1 MRVTPPPTV
10 PLHGQSPLVTGERVA
25 TSMRTVGKL
34 PRHRPLSRTQS
45 SPLPQSPQALQQ
57 LVMQQ
62 QHQQFLEKQKQQ
74 QLQLG
79 KVSREKQMS
88 RAELGAGD
96 RRVPGWQHGSREDTP
111 GHFPGCIR
119 GASLPFSFLFFHFF
133 GHPAAYGVPEPGI
146 RSEPKVP
153 SKLKLRLRWTFNLL
167 CQAGDRTCIPAL
179 PRCCRSHCAPAGPP
193 ALPFLI
199 HI

>member
-1 MRVTPPPTV
+1 M

-79 KVSREKQMS
+79 KVSWGRRMA
-88 RAELGAGD
+88 RAVLGAGH
-96 RRVPGWQHGSREDTP
+96 RTAPGWQAGSR
-111 GHFPGCIR
+111 G
-119 GASLPFSFLFFHFF
+119 
-133 GHPAAYGVPEPGI
+133 
-146 RSEPKVP
+146 
-153 SKLKLRLRWTFNLL
+153 
-167 CQAGDRTCIPAL
+167 
-179 PRCCRSHCAPAGPP
+179 
-193 ALPFLI
+193 
-199 HI
+199 

>member
-1 MRVTPPPTV
+1 MGLRFGGRVLQAPRRFFLSMEAALFQKRESRGVGVGAWCPDSDGYFPLPTTSTV

-79 KVSREKQMS
+79 KVSREKQTS
-88 RAELGAGD
+88 RAVLGSGHRGCRAG
-96 RRVPGWQHGSREDTP
+96 
-111 GHFPGCIR
+111 R
-119 GASLPFSFLFFHFF
+119 GL
-133 GHPAAYGVPEPGI
+133 
-146 RSEPKVP
+146 
-153 SKLKLRLRWTFNLL
+153 
-167 CQAGDRTCIPAL
+167 AG
-179 PRCCRSHCAPAGPP
+179 G
-193 ALPFLI
+193 
-199 HI
+199 

>member
-1 MRVTPPPTV
+1 M

-79 KVSREKQMS
+79 KVSQENPAS
-88 RAELGAGD
+88 GAVLGAGHEGAGLAGQD
-96 RRVPGWQHGSREDTP
+96 ELGEADIWGSARGKTQRVLGWQ
-111 GHFPGCIR
+111 R
-119 GASLPFSFLFFHFF
+119 GRR
-133 GHPAAYGVPEPGI
+133 I
-146 RSEPKVP
+146 
-153 SKLKLRLRWTFNLL
+153 
-167 CQAGDRTCIPAL
+167 
-179 PRCCRSHCAPAGPP
+179 
-193 ALPFLI
+193 
-199 HI
+199 

>member
-1 MRVTPPPTV
+1 MTEMSMHPGSSSHTLCPAPGGRVLFQKEESLGWEWGAWCPNSNACSPSPTSV

-79 KVSREKQMS
+79 KVSWEKPTS
-88 RAELGAGD
+88 GAVLGAGHKGAGLAGQGELGD
-96 RRVPGWQHGSREDTP
+96 RRNSRKTPRFPCHREMRPFPTAASREK
-111 GHFPGCIR
+111 
-119 GASLPFSFLFFHFF
+119 SQ
-133 GHPAAYGVPEPGI
+133 
-146 RSEPKVP
+146 VP
-153 SKLKLRLRWTFNLL
+153 S
-167 CQAGDRTCIPAL
+167 
-179 PRCCRSHCAPAGPP
+179 
-193 ALPFLI
+193 
-199 HI
+199 

>member
-1 MRVTPPPTV
+1 M
-10 PLHGQSPLVTGERVA
+10 A

-79 KVSREKQMS
+79 KVSWEKRVS
-88 RAELGAGD
+88 RAVPGAGC
-96 RRVPGWQHGSREDTP
+96 RRAPGWQRGVGADTL
-111 GHFPGCIR
+111 GHSLGC
-119 GASLPFSFLFFHFF
+119 F
-133 GHPAAYGVPEPGI
+133 
-146 RSEPKVP
+146 
-153 SKLKLRLRWTFNLL
+153 
-167 CQAGDRTCIPAL
+167 
-179 PRCCRSHCAPAGPP
+179 
-193 ALPFLI
+193 
-199 HI
+199 

>member
-1 MRVTPPPTV
+1 MSTSSIPGCLLGVALEGDGSPHGHASLLQHVLLLEQARQQSTLIAV

-79 KVSREKQMS
+79 KVSLERRMAWGCGGGR
-88 RAELGAGD
+88 RA
-96 RRVPGWQHGSREDTP
+96 PG
-111 GHFPGCIR
+111 
-119 GASLPFSFLFFHFF
+119 
-133 GHPAAYGVPEPGI
+133 
-146 RSEPKVP
+146 
-153 SKLKLRLRWTFNLL
+153 
-167 CQAGDRTCIPAL
+167 
-179 PRCCRSHCAPAGPP
+179 
-193 ALPFLI
+193 
-199 HI
+199 

>member
-1 MRVTPPPTV
+1 M

-79 KVSREKQMS
+79 KVSREKLTSWAGLPGQGEPGEADIQGS
-88 RAELGAGD
+88 ARGRTQGARLAE
-96 RRVPGWQHGSREDTP
+96 REAPLISATP
-111 GHFPGCIR
+111 CCIR
-119 GASLPFSFLFFHFF
+119 GVTLPFFLREYIVFF
-133 GHPAAYGVPEPGI
+133 GGDIYLFLNILFTYFWLQAFSSCSAQAYHCGGF
-146 RSEPKVP
+146 SCCGA
-153 SKLKLRLRWTFNLL
+153 WTL
-167 CQAGDRTCIPAL
+167 
-179 PRCCRSHCAPAGPP
+179 
-193 ALPFLI
+193 
-199 HI
+199 